1 MISWLRN
8 AINMHKIFHLL
19 SRVEIA
25 DGRGSD
31 EILAS
36 DGVVHPREEPVR
48 ARDGDGEALRAP
60 GKSLTAV
67 QLL

>member
-8 AINMHKIFHLL
+8 AINKHKSFHLL

-25 DGRGSD
+25 DGRGSHK
-31 EILAS
+31 ILAS

-60 GKSLTAV
+60 GKSLAAV

>member
-25 DGRGSD
+25 DGRGSHK
-31 EILAS
+31 ILAS

-48 ARDGDGEALRAP
+48 ARNGDGEALRAP
-60 GKSLTAV
+60 GKSLAAV

>member
-8 AINMHKIFHLL
+8 AINKHKTFHLL

-25 DGRGSD
+25 DGRGSHK
-31 EILAS
+31 ILAS

-60 GKSLTAV
+60 GKSLAAV

>member
-1 MISWLRN
+1 
-8 AINMHKIFHLL
+8 MHKIFHLL

-25 DGRGSD
+25 DGRGSHK
-31 EILAS
+31 ILAS
-36 DGVVHPREEPVR
+36 DCVVHPREEPVR

-60 GKSLTAV
+60 GKSLAAV